1 MFRVCRIIAQVF
13 RVVGEGCI
21 HGLDGFFGLLV
32 DDRDGA
38 VFVEVC
44 SSTGCGK
51 SEFKDRG
58 GRNCR
63 QDDLILQAIEFRVK
77 VQCRTG
83 TIEVFVLEN
92 VEQFVH
98 VGKPDFL
105 TKTFGQVLRVLLS
118 RRRQRIS
125 PAVT

>member
-1 MFRVCRIIAQVF
+1 MFRVCRIITHVF
-13 RVVGEGCI
+13 RVIGEGGI

-51 SEFKDRG
+51 SEFKDRR

-63 QDDLILQAIEFRVK
+63 QNDLILQAIEFRVK
-77 VQCRTG
+77 VQFGTG
-83 TIEVFVLEN
+83 TIKVFVLKN

-105 TKTFGQVLRVLLS
+105 TKVCS
-118 RRRQRIS
+118 
-125 PAVT
+125 

>member
-1 MFRVCRIIAQVF
+1 MN
-13 RVVGEGCI
+13 
-21 HGLDGFFGLLV
+21 GFFGLLV

-44 SSTGCGK
+44 GSSCSSK
-51 SEFKDRG
+51 SKLKDWRG
-58 GRNCR
+58 RSSR
-63 QDDLILQAIEFRVK
+63 QSDLILQAIEFRVK

-105 TKTFGQVLRVLLS
+105 TKVFGQVLRELLS